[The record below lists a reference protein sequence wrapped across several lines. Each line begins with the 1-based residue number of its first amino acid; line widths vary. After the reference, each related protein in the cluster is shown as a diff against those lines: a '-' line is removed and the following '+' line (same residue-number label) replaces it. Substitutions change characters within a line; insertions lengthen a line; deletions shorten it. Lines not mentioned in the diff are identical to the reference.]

1 MMDTNLTIII
11 VGLTV
16 FLLGFIFYVSY
27 KKYKE
32 DPDRFFR
39 IWFIATIAELF
50 IELFRR

>member
-1 MMDTNLTIII
+1 MDTNLTIII
-11 VGLTV
+11 FSLLI

-50 IELFRR
+50 IEILRR